1 MPDDANWDSSA
12 GLVISGETGSSAEAK
27 SSTEEAKAIET
38 ENEPLANETGIA
50 ANVEGLEEPRGG
62 TDGYNTEMLFN
73 LIKKSPEALSIMQAI
88 VDDVIGGDDPNFKY
102 LGNSSGERRIR
113 DCKEFWNSGAKES
126 VADFLLDLLIV
137 GDGYL
142 YKRKIGETEARSILK
157 DKIRENHD
165 FNFRSSADLA
175 ASKVVEELRARDED
189 LFSTR
194 KLQMVPASTVEHDI
208 NKYGDITNFHQE
220 VGTAEADLPPD
231 KVIHMNYMRLNGKTY
246 GFTPARSI
254 ISELTMLAEAKDH
267 NGQFFENAGIVNK
280 VVKMPNAGPEDA
292 NYKLVKKT
300 LKKFRKLKNKHQD
313 LVLTG
318 EMEIEDLNDMSDM
331 DFQELATYITK
342 VIVMAWGV
350 PPTRIGMPIG
360 GDSGA
365 RTSSL
370 THEGYFKRI
379 SRLQDKLQ
387 SLLNDELFE
396 PEFNCRIKFEAPNI
410 KREIRK
416 ADRDM
421 RKLEVARN
429 MVALGIWDREAV
441 KDYMGVNDY
450 EGPDLGDVSEEEYM
464 QIAADLSSSKNN
476 LIDDETINRD
486 TAADAEAADAQAM
499 ANGENGETS

>member
-1 MPDDANWDSSA
+1 MPDDASWDSSA
-12 GLVISGETGSSAEAK
+12 GLVITGEIGNSAEAK
-27 SSTEEAKAIET
+27 SSTEEAKAVERET
-38 ENEPLANETGIA
+38 EPVANETGIA
-50 ANVEGLEEPRGG
+50 ANVEGLEEPRGSD
-62 TDGYNTEMLFN
+62 DGYNTDMLFQ
-73 LIKKSPEALSIMQAI
+73 LVRKSPEALSIMQAM
-88 VDDVIGGDDPNFKY
+88 VDDVIGGDDPNFTY
-102 LGNSSGERRIR
+102 VGNSSGERRTR
-113 DCKEFWNSGAKES
+113 QAREFWNSGAKES

-157 DKIRENHD
+157 DKIRDEHE

-175 ASKVVEELRARDED
+175 ASKAVEELRARDED

-220 VGTAEADLPPD
+220 VGTAEADLAPD
-231 KVIHMNYMRLNGKTY
+231 KVIHMNYMRLDGKTY

-267 NGQFFENAGIVNK
+267 NGQYFENAGIVNK
-280 VVKMPNAGPEDA
+280 IVKMPNAGPKDA
-292 NYKLVKKT
+292 NYKMVKKT

-331 DFQELATYITK
+331 DFQQLAVYITK

-360 GDSGA
+360 DDSGA

-396 PEFNCRIKFEAPNI
+396 PEFNVRIEFEAPNI

-421 RKLEVARN
+421 RKIEVARS
-429 MVALGIWDREAV
+429 MVALGIWDKDAV
-441 KDYMGVNDY
+441 KEYMNVNDY
-450 EGPDLGDVSEEEYM
+450 EGPELDDVSDKEYM
-464 QIAADLSSSKNN
+464 QIAADLSTNKNN
-476 LIDDETINRD
+476 LLDDETINRD
-486 TAADAEAADAQAM
+486 TAGDAESADAQAM
-499 ANGENGETS
+499 SNGENGETS